1 MLTQMS
7 LVASALLLLA
17 ATAFAQSPFS
27 SNVINLTPRNWRREV
42 EESPHVV
49 FVNICRQGW
58 GYCQQL
64 APEWEKLAKA
74 VKGTVKIAYY
84 DTQQSGGAPPLLGE
98 IKGTPTIRLFK
109 PKRNQGDSN
118 KQKIV
123 MDYNME
129 RKAKDMKQFLDY
141 NMPNYIEQV
150 SGSLDKF
157 EEKADRNGLPKAI
170 LFTSKAKTASMTKY
184 LSTEFRRRLLIA
196 EVYPTKP
203 NKALMD
209 KYGVTDLPALIVIPP
224 ANEEGI
230 QQEPIRYEGGPDGFT
245 KNKLQNFLSKHAL
258 KTKVP
263 IKKKEKKAETTGH
276 SEF

>member
-1 MLTQMS
+1 MPYSSTFVARDEDTASNS
-7 LVASALLLLA
+7 L
-17 ATAFAQSPFS
+17 QSGRS
-27 SNVINLTPRNWRREV
+27 WQKQSRGQSRLRIMTRNNPAERR
-42 EESPHVV
+42 H
-49 FVNICRQGW
+49 
-58 GYCQQL
+58 Y
-64 APEWEKLAKA
+64 WEKSR
-74 VKGTVKIAYY
+74 VHPPFDSTSRKGTKVTATSK
-84 DTQQSGGAPPLLGE
+84 
-98 IKGTPTIRLFK
+98 
-109 PKRNQGDSN
+109 
-118 KQKIV
+118 KIV

-141 NMPNYIEQV
+141 NMPSYIEQV

-209 KYGVTDLPALIVIPP
+209 KYGVTDLPALIVLPP

-230 QQEPIRYEGGPDGFT
+230 QEEPIRYEGGPDGFT

-263 IKKKEKKAETTGH
+263 IKRRKRKQKPRGTLNSNNTSRCIE
-276 SEF
+276 